1 MLLPVTRLEL
11 DKLRL
16 GPENL
21 MIFKG
26 IDTNFLSYSMF
37 DYISESMI
45 FESGATREGI
55 IEHLKD
61 EAKRLKPNIPNTEG
75 EIIGEI
81 LLDQLCNS
89 RENHRAFQFEYF
101 DALEDKMKVRQFRLI
116 FYKVGDDNEG
126 RYYLTNEGFAAYLSM
141 LELDTRMG
149 QEVDEFLIQRLM
161 ERGSYGDALRISKRN
176 RKRTIELKDT
186 LKRKLFKIGRD
197 VQSVDWSDE
206 VRPYLD
212 QSRSHIKERIEQE
225 GRILIKIGEILEQ
238 TDVNN
243 RDDLIHLQETIDE
256 CQAEHRKLHSQLMG
270 FNEQFLDLQVRA
282 FRTPRI
288 SSNANLEEEILLKL
302 LDLGIDKLGRNA
314 LDITTV
320 MNNPKINRIFDP
332 LLLISF
338 IDNADSDFEEELLE
352 PTGEME
358 EMVDSMERFDSEMIV
373 EMSSWLGK
381 TVAEN
386 EEIDLGRI
394 IQFAESDGLTSIE
407 ILCLV
412 YLVMEWYGDSMSSKG
427 LIFNKSGK
435 LVNNDFLTGDNLK
448 ILKGKL

>member
-1 MLLPVTRLEL
+1 MSSPTSDRQISLLPQSEEKKKVPPPLRKNDDLTRQVRNLLLLLPVTRLEL

-61 EAKRLKPNIPNTEG
+61 EAKRLKPNIPDTEG

-89 RENHRAFQFEYF
+89 RENHKAFQFEYF

-126 RYYLTNEGFAAYLSM
+126 RYFLTNEGFAAYLSM

-186 LKRKLFKIGRD
+186 LSRKLFKIGRD

-212 QSRSHIKERIEQE
+212 QSRSHIKGRIEQE
-225 GRILIKIGEILEQ
+225 GRILAKIGEILEQ
-238 TDVNN
+238 PDVNH

-256 CQAEHRKLHSQLMG
+256 CQGEHRKLHSQLMG
-270 FNEQFLDLQVRA
+270 FNEQFLDLQIRA

-288 SSNANLEEEILLKL
+288 SGNASLEDEILMKL
-302 LDLGIDKLGRNA
+302 LDSGIDKMGQRA
-314 LDITTV
+314 VEITTF
-320 MNNPKINRIFDP
+320 MNHPKVNSLFDP

-338 IDNADSDFEEELLE
+338 IDSADGEYEEELQE
-352 PTGEME
+352 SPGEME
-358 EMVDSMERFDSEMIV
+358 GFVDSMERFDNKMIV
-373 EMSSWLGK
+373 EMGSWLEK
-381 TVAEN
+381 VVADKKDT
-386 EEIDLGRI
+386 DLSQI
-394 IQFAESDGLTSIE
+394 IRKAESDHLNSIE

-412 YLVMEWYGDSMSSKG
+412 
-427 LIFNKSGK
+427 
-435 LVNNDFLTGDNLK
+435 
-448 ILKGKL
+448 